1 MRAIDEHTTTDTYI
15 HLSVF
20 NRLPP
25 QETAD
30 SDRYDRRTH
39 DRLNEQ
45 AVRFAE
51 QVASKY
57 SSAPLVAVGWS
68 LLELAPPN
76 FEFVKGDAG
85 YSCTFDWFGE
95 LNLNTTYRWA
105 TVPGL
110 ADGFSRKTPADAS
123 AVDKKLT
130 LTLPTCDLK
139 AARFTVTNLLT
150 KTATPPPAYAETE
163 PWENPPE
170 APEDDWV
177 QIPGELTATRTG
189 GDSYVVLLPMIDVRL
204 AHGCEVRIVDQ
215 SVVDEVTLLP
225 EKPADDAYEITVR
238 IPDCA
243 ADVVVL
249 AGLEVKAAAPVAK
262 VRPTSQTKP
271 PIAVSMAHSQ
281 LRALGYEL
289 GAAAPN
295 GSCYPLSVCA
305 LTES

>member
-1 MRAIDEHTTTDTYI
+1 
-15 HLSVF
+15 
-20 NRLPP
+20 
-25 QETAD
+25 
-30 SDRYDRRTH
+30 
-39 DRLNEQ
+39 
-45 AVRFAE
+45 
-51 QVASKY
+51 
-57 SSAPLVAVGWS
+57 VGWS
-68 LLELAPPN
+68 LLESAPPS
-76 FEFVKGDAG
+76 FEFVKGDGG

-95 LNLNTTYRWA
+95 LLLDTTYRWA

-110 ADGFSRKTPADAS
+110 ADGFSWKTPADAS

-189 GDSYVVLLPMIDVRL
+189 GDSYVVLLPIDARL

-225 EKPADDAYEITVR
+225 EKSADAAYEITVR

-249 AGLEVKAAAPVAK
+249 AGLEVKRPAPVAK
-262 VRPTSQTKP
+262 VRPKSQTKP